1 MRLQPGVYF
10 CVLVTS
16 VSLRSWSANL
26 LSFLDL
32 SLIRRA
38 GILETLLIFWRRLQ
52 HQEKHYCL
60 FQIIYALKGYKDT
73 KRRKAHKRQ
82 VQKTICVN
90 KTPHA

>member
-52 HQEKHYCL
+52 VRTHWH
-60 FQIIYALKGYKDT
+60 FSRGA
-73 KRRKAHKRQ
+73 RKAPRARQ
-82 VQKTICVN
+82 
-90 KTPHA
+90 